1 MVNTLEE
8 YADLLSVLLKAEL
21 IQKKAILDTL
31 DSGQVDFI
39 GEIIHNFLNNF
50 PIDKKELR
58 KLIRRNTIKDIA
70 NFKRSNRFRKTLIKK
85 NKKIISELLTKYRD
99 NLMSLVAR

>member
-1 MVNTLEE
+1 MVNTLE
-8 YADLLSVLLKAEL
+8 YPSIIDLFHRQSEL

-31 DSGQVDFI
+31 APMKGYFI
-39 GEIIHNFLNNF
+39 GEIIHNCLNKF
-50 PIDKKELR
+50 PRVIKELR